1 MGKYKLTVGYV
12 KDIETEDNATVEIE
26 SVLYYVTINK
36 LDYQKRIFAPGYI
49 HVKLLLSTSKKTDGT
64 GGSSGT
70 GGTSGGS
77 GDTASSAKFPNFSA
91 LQENFSRQLVTLV
104 YNNGTEDLKVADNYF
119 VYKMKPIQEKS
130 STATSLYVELFC
142 YSMDKLATIDKYCYA
157 YTARKLG
164 GEIFTEGIKKFILTP
179 NPAQLQGKVNL
190 QFLNYTNNDNI
201 AEIRQPY
208 LVQYNES
215 FYDFL
220 ARSAIRCG
228 EMLYFEGGSLN
239 LGMKPDLEKASD
251 DQSGVADSVDYEE
264 SVDHVLDVEGCH
276 YDFTMRSSEND
287 NRYVDS
293 PTSLLGEYKSKDGPT
308 TTGKEEGLVKETTI
322 FNYEKGKKTVIVETS
337 FYNSD
342 DKEVVKLKGEIS
354 KVVTTTTITNS
365 ENEELWKLTETVVY
379 EYEKE
384 KDTDGNVAKDKDGST
399 KYKKQDG
406 KLVSTPKTTKVL
418 TGQGFKAV
426 YNQPE
431 ANDANF
437 VELEKNGYT
446 NFSNESFDYRLML
459 LNLFYT
465 VLNDTSLYDII
476 SDLAW
481 SVAQTAKDAGV
492 SMKKKNDQNNDKN
505 LTLDKG
511 ENSDQTDGTTFN
523 LFSTLKSLISDS
535 SLTVNQKGNVVS
547 LLTAAFYSKMRRA
560 SQTVSQLLVRLNYG
574 ADDQGLCLGDVI
586 KVGGGFYIVIKVE
599 LDESG
604 NYIVEAIPPLYKEV
618 SSDKIQKAIP
628 CPPLMPEIPTV
639 RTAEAQVAFV
649 EDNLDPNRF
658 GRVRVRYPWQPE
670 DGDKS
675 PWVRMATPFA
685 TAGGGVTFRPC
696 TGDEVLLNYEDGN
709 IERPYIVG
717 SLQSRY
723 VTDPW
728 LPLPDRV
735 IRSKNGHSITFNDKT
750 DGVDFLIGLSP
761 AASFIRSVIPL
772 YKPLITNQDMVDLT
786 GGINITDRYGLYQ
799 INMSSDK
806 RSVNIASP
814 LGNVSLNA
822 FTGITI
828 SAPNGNVKIEGK
840 NVSISASNKLSLISG
855 TAAGDHF
862 VNPPDNVKSLGSW
875 AKWGLGTMGEDVLN
889 RTVGKWLD
897 LSFFRTILEVF
908 TRPVDGTLKIKSNS
922 YVMIEAGKGKA
933 EAPFENLE
941 HPGREMVK
949 SFDRAGHTLGDVF
962 RSIDM
967 LTSNADKICNNV
979 KTAYENVKASAT
991 KYKALPGYNHL
1002 QKLKF
1007 GEGDNDELIQKIF
1020 GKRNEKKFKIKD
1032 IIDVNSFDFDNIEEF
1047 QFHNGGGQNE
1057 NQQNE
1062 NQQNENQQNENQQNG
1077 VQIVN
1082 QENAQGNL
1090 NRNVDGQNQDIQK
1103 KRDDIVSGAQKVG
1116 VDLKALFDAAKAWNE
1131 FTLSK
1136 VDKWDC
1142 YYSDGLQ
1149 TAIRGLDIFMNN
1161 GNDGLI
1167 AKINAGTVSE
1177 TTDLTN
1183 FAREMTILR
1192 RKIVYKLINEIKDD
1206 DNFKK
1211 LIKLEAGGEP
1221 TFDDDNQWANF
1232 SKRIKPADNLDKNF
1246 LTIKNSFV
1254 KWAKNYFIDGYVNP
1268 WIDAISITNRWRSAE
1283 KGRILLSDTPG
1294 ATIHF
1299 NGGVLEQK
1307 DNIAGVI
1314 SAYPI
1319 ALQKKVNSV

>member
-1 MGKYKLTVGYV
+1 MGKYKLTVGSIS
-12 KDIETEDNATVEIE
+12 DIKAEDNTVVAIG
-26 SVLYYVTINK
+26 SVEYNVSIDK

-49 HVKLLLSTSKKTDGT
+49 HVKLDLTKVSKTDNSGGT
-64 GGSSGT
+64 DGSSG
-70 GGTSGGS
+70 SGSS
-77 GDTASSAKFPNFSA
+77 GDTDSSSEFPSFSA
-91 LQENFSRQLVTLV
+91 LQEKFSRQLVTLV
-104 YNNGTEDLKVADNYF
+104 YNNDTEDLKVAENYF
-119 VYKMKPIQEKS
+119 VYKMKPIQKKS
-130 STATSLYVELFC
+130 SAATSLYVELFC

-190 QFLNYTNNDNI
+190 QFLNYKNKDNTV
-201 AEIRQPY
+201 EIRQPY

-239 LGMKPDLEKASD
+239 LGMKPDLEKASK
-251 DQSGVADSVDYEE
+251 DQAGVADSVDYEE

-293 PTSLLGEYKSKDGPT
+293 PTSLLGEYKPKDDPT
-308 TTGKEEGLVKETTI
+308 TTSKVENGLVTETTI
-322 FNYEKGKKTVIVETS
+322 YNYEKGKKTVIVETS
-337 FYNSD
+337 YYNSD
-342 DKEVVKLKGEIS
+342 DKEVVKLNGEIS

-384 KDTDGNVAKDKDGST
+384 KDTDDKVAKDTDGST

-406 KLVSTPKTTKVL
+406 KHVSTSKTTKVL

-437 VELEKNGYT
+437 VELKKDGYT

-465 VLNDTSLYDII
+465 ALNDTSLYDII
-476 SDLAW
+476 SDIVW

-492 SMKKKNDQNNDKN
+492 AMKKKNDQNNDKN
-505 LTLDKG
+505 LTLDKD
-511 ENSDQTDGTTFN
+511 ENPDQTDGTTFN

-618 SSDKIQKAIP
+618 GTDQKIQKAIP

-685 TAGGGVTFRPC
+685 TAGGGVIFRPC

-772 YKPLITNQDMVDLT
+772 YKPLITDQNMVDLT

-840 NVSISASNKLSLISG
+840 NVSISASNKLSLTSG
-855 TAAGDHF
+855 TAVGDHF
-862 VNPPDNVKSLGSW
+862 VNPPDKLNSLGSW
-875 AKWGLGTMGEDVLN
+875 ANWGLGGLITMGEDVMN
-889 RTVGKWLD
+889 RTVCKWLD

-908 TRPVDGTLKIKSNS
+908 TRPVDGTLKIKSNT
-922 YVMIEAGKGKA
+922 YVLIEAGKGKA
-933 EAPFENLE
+933 QIPVDNLS
-941 HPGREMVK
+941 HPRREKIKSGDKAGRI
-949 SFDRAGHTLGDVF
+949 LGDLT
-962 RSIDM
+962 RGIDIY
-967 LTSNADKICNNV
+967 TSKADELCNNI
-979 KTAYENVKASAT
+979 KTAYEKVKASIIE
-991 KYKALPGYNHL
+991 YKNYQGLDNNRQAIVYYNSL
-1002 QKLKF
+1002 GDMKLVNGANGLIKKVF
-1007 GEGDNDELIQKIF
+1007 DNRDKS
-1020 GKRNEKKFKIKD
+1020 IKD
-1032 IIDVNSFDFDNIEEF
+1032 TIKDTDFGFDEIAALAYRVGGPDAKFTAPEKNEEEREDDYNDRVDF
-1047 QFHNGGGQNE
+1047 AKLLFSIRKE
-1057 NQQNE
+1057 NDTNT
-1062 NQQNENQQNENQQNG
+1062 
-1077 VQIVN
+1077 
-1082 QENAQGNL
+1082 
-1090 NRNVDGQNQDIQK
+1090 K
-1103 KRDDIVSGAQKVG
+1103 KRRDDIVSLARTVGNNLKV
-1116 VDLKALFDAAKAWNE
+1116 LFKAADAWKNFE
-1131 FTLSK
+1131 IGKIEKL
-1136 VDKWDC
+1136 DC
-1142 YYSDGLQ
+1142 YHSDALY
-1149 TAIRGLDIFMNN
+1149 TSIRALDIYTNFI
-1161 GNDGLI
+1161 D
-1167 AKINAGTVSE
+1167 NASKGTVPENQSF
-1177 TTDLTN
+1177 DD
-1183 FAREMTILR
+1183 FAKEMTKLR
-1192 RKIVYKLINEIKDD
+1192 RKIVYQ
-1206 DNFKK
+1206 F
-1211 LIKLEAGGEP
+1211 LIKAKGEADYQKIFKMDDTAEP
-1221 TFDDDNQWANF
+1221 GDYGSVNDWMSFAEKIKAADYTF
-1232 SKRIKPADNLDKNF
+1232 SKPNAAA
-1246 LTIKNSFV
+1246 
-1254 KWAKNYFIDGYVNP
+1254 KWARSYFMDGKINN
-1268 WIDAISITNRWRSAE
+1268 WIDAVSVTNRFRSAE
-1283 KGRILLSDTPG
+1283 KGRILLSDT
-1294 ATIHF
+1294 T
-1299 NGGVLEQK
+1299 GVTLHIDKNQLAENHAII
-1307 DNIAGVI
+1307 DVI
-1314 SAYPI
+1314 TTDLSET
-1319 ALQKKVNSV
+1319 LKKKVNSVK